1 MYTHVTIIN
10 NLLTYFHSHWTDLF
24 VLLSAVST
32 YVLNFLFCFYNIYSL
47 LYVSANFFINE
58 AAPMFRWCE
67 KVFQGVEGEIEEF
80 KLDLNEIMEYMTPGE
95 TVYDNYVS

>member
-1 MYTHVTIIN
+1 M
-10 NLLTYFHSHWTDLF
+10 
-24 VLLSAVST
+24 
-32 YVLNFLFCFYNIYSL
+32 
-47 LYVSANFFINE
+47 NE

-67 KVFQGVEGEIEEF
+67 KVFEGVEGEIEEF

>member
-1 MYTHVTIIN
+1 
-10 NLLTYFHSHWTDLF
+10 
-24 VLLSAVST
+24 VLLSAVYT
-32 YVLNFLFCFYNIYSL
+32 YVLNFLFRFYNIYSL

-67 KVFQGVEGEIEEF
+67 KVFEGVEGEIEEF